1 MVCMIRVAAVDD
13 HPLFLDGVAQVL
25 KTADIEVVGLAAEP
39 AAVATFVKDDS
50 LDVLLLDIHLAGANG
65 LDIARSISA
74 RRETLKVVIL
84 SASNDPADIAT
95 AFDAGAD
102 GYVLKDAAGDELID
116 AIRTVRSNRQYISNS
131 LSTQVFRALLQARA
145 ALPAAQPWAK
155 MFNAVEL
162 GILERASRGMTN
174 KEIARE
180 ISREPDNIR
189 YQMGI
194 ILRKLRVKNRVQAI
208 LQFKD
213 PARH

>member
-1 MVCMIRVAAVDD
+1 M
-13 HPLFLDGVAQVL
+13 L
-25 KTADIEVVGLAAEP
+25 
-39 AAVATFVKDDS
+39 
-50 LDVLLLDIHLAGANG
+50 
-65 LDIARSISA
+65 
-74 RRETLKVVIL
+74 
-84 SASNDPADIAT
+84 
-95 AFDAGAD
+95 
-102 GYVLKDAAGDELID
+102 
-116 AIRTVRSNRQYISNS
+116 
-131 LSTQVFRALLQARA
+131 
-145 ALPAAQPWAK
+145 
-155 MFNAVEL
+155 NAVEL